1 MKYIYGLLVFTLLIL
16 ALDYGLTRYGEYRER
31 VKREK
36 AMKKWGLAP
45 AFKTAKASNWWLS

>member
-1 MKYIYGLLVFTLLIL
+1 MKWFYGFTLMALLIL

-36 AMKKWGLAP
+36 AMRKWGLAP
-45 AFKTAKASNWWLS
+45 AFKTVKASDRWMS